1 MFPTDRRYTRDHE
14 WAQRE
19 NGRVRIGITSFAAE
33 RLSDIVFVE
42 LPKAGAE
49 VRAGAAFG
57 AIESVKAASDLYAPI
72 SGSVVEVNQAVLDGP
87 ETVNQD
93 PHGAAWLVVIEMS
106 SPQEWDQLL
115 DAEAYA
121 ALVGAEQT

>member
-42 LPKAGAE
+42 LPKMGAE

-57 AIESVKAASDLYAPI
+57 AIESVKAASDLYAPV
-72 SGSVVEVNQAVLDGP
+72 SGSVVEVNQAVVDGP
-87 ETVNQD
+87 EALNQD
-93 PHGAAWLVVIEMS
+93 PHGSAWMVVIEMS
-106 SPQEWDQLL
+106 SPAEWDQLL
-115 DAEAYA
+115 DSEAYA
-121 ALVGAEQT
+121 ALVGAEQA

>member
-42 LPKAGAE
+42 LPKVGAE

-57 AIESVKAASDLYAPI
+57 AIESVKAASDLYAPV
-72 SGSVVEVNQAVLDGP
+72 SGSVVEVNQAVIDGP
-87 ETVNQD
+87 EALNQD
-93 PHGAAWLVVIEMS
+93 PHGSAWMVVMEMS
-106 SPQEWDQLL
+106 APEEWDQLL
-115 DAEAYA
+115 DSEAYA
-121 ALVGAEQT
+121 ALVGAEQA

>member
-57 AIESVKAASDLYAPI
+57 AIESVKAASDLYAPV
-72 SGSVVEVNQAVLDGP
+72 SGSVVEVNQAVIDGP
-87 ETVNQD
+87 ETINQD
-93 PHGAAWLVVIEMS
+93 PHGSAWMVVMEMS
-106 SPQEWDQLL
+106 VPEEWDQLL

>member
-33 RLSDIVFVE
+33 RLSDIVFIE

-49 VRAGAAFG
+49 VRAGQAFG
-57 AIESVKAASDLYAPI
+57 AIESVKAASDLYAPV
-72 SGSVVEVNQAVLDGP
+72 SGSVVEVNQAVIDGP
-87 ETVNQD
+87 ETINQD
-93 PHGAAWLVVIEMS
+93 PHGSAWMVVMEMS
-106 SPQEWDQLL
+106 VPEEWDQLL